1 MELHNTVED
10 IVTTMVTEILE
21 SIEKNGNPENLCTCD
36 QCRIDTACFVLNR
49 TRPHYII
56 SNRGVARVDQE
67 TAEKQQEDVDIVSLI
82 YEGIRRVNHNLR
94 PNALHNGKNTGK
106 VAVDQRTV
114 YNVPTI
120 VGRIFN
126 GLNFAPV
133 SDVKVELYQNSE
145 LVAMKDS
152 NWQNPYNMV
161 PNTEGTF
168 TFWPEPI
175 PTSTI
180 NEHKIFEYSIKVEA
194 PKFDTFIHFFKIPVI
209 SEAQAAS
216 SFTMGRTFKLPDLY
230 MFPPG
235 EAEKNGYLG

>member
-1 MELHNTVED
+1 
-10 IVTTMVTEILE
+10 
-21 SIEKNGNPENLCTCD
+21 
-36 QCRIDTACFVLNR
+36 
-49 TRPHYII
+49 
-56 SNRGVARVDQE
+56 
-67 TAEKQQEDVDIVSLI
+67 
-82 YEGIRRVNHNLR
+82 
-94 PNALHNGKNTGK
+94 
-106 VAVDQRTV
+106 
-114 YNVPTI
+114 
-120 VGRIFN
+120 
-126 GLNFAPV
+126 
-133 SDVKVELYQNSE
+133 
-145 LVAMKDS
+145 MKDA
-152 NWQNPYNMV
+152 NWQNPFTLV

-209 SEAQAAS
+209 SEGQAAS